1 MRGDVISAS
10 TSIEDALADTS
21 ERLARAR
28 LLPAQV
34 EIALAAGDMH
44 SARSASAEL
53 DTVAGIYGSPA
64 LAAASACGRGALLLA
79 NGDAEGAAEALRD
92 GTRQWREASA
102 PYEESRARL
111 LLAEALLRTGSA
123 NQAMIDSVARTRRS
137 SRSARVST
145 PTGSLSSSPPWCRT
159 ETRLERRQH
168 AARRGRPRS
177 TDRRRLD
184 GQQPRALTQILEHDR
199 APGSSTLRTRRA

>member
-1 MRGDVISAS
+1 
-10 TSIEDALADTS
+10 
-21 ERLARAR
+21 
-28 LLPAQV
+28 
-34 EIALAAGDMH
+34 MH

-111 LLAEALLRTGSA
+111 LLAQALLRTGSA
-123 NQAMIDSVARTRRS
+123 NQAMIELRRARS
-137 SRSARVST
+137 SFESLGAR
-145 PTGSLSSSPPWCRT
+145 LD
-159 ETRLERRQH
+159 
-168 AARRGRPRS
+168 
-177 TDRRRLD
+177 TDRVTQLIA
-184 GQQPRALTQILEHDR
+184 PLTR
-199 APGSSTLRTRRA
+199 GSSGLGRRA